1 MLKLKRKK
9 MRNSKCCYDKKK
21 KLTINESQ
29 RYFSCQGDLDFRHST
44 QLGNR

>member
-9 MRNSKCCYDKKK
+9 MRNSKCCYDKKN
-21 KLTINESQ
+21 LTINESQ
-29 RYFSCQGDLDFRHST
+29 RYFSCKGDLDFRHST

>member
-9 MRNSKCCYDKKK
+9 CVIQSVAMTKKN
-21 KLTINESQ
+21 LTINESQ
-29 RYFSCQGDLDFRHST
+29 RYFSYKGDLDFRHST